1 MPEFSAKNFCDG
13 LEMKFA
19 SQLDRIQQAGVPET
33 TAKGITP
40 CFTFG

>member
-19 SQLDRIQQAGVPET
+19 SPLDRIQQVGAPA
-33 TAKGITP
+33 TAAKSVTP
-40 CFTFG
+40 STLG